1 METENRLLT
10 ISEASQKLKVPKHTL
25 RFWEKEFGDFLIPQ
39 KTSGGQ
45 RRYSIGDLA
54 VIEGVKK
61 LRNRGMSLTDIKKEL
76 SARSNAEDSGSNGID
91 LLASRVAE
99 VVKKEVYHFFGEE

>member
-1 METENRLLT
+1 MESVSRLLT

-25 RFWEKEFGDFLIPQ
+25 RFWEKEFGSLLIPQ

-45 RRYSIGDLA
+45 RRYSIEDLA

-61 LRNRGMSLTDIKKEL
+61 LRNRGMSLSDIKREL
-76 SARSNAEDSGSNGID
+76 SAGSKTGGSDSNGID
-91 LLASRVAE
+91 LLANRVAE
-99 VVKKEVYHFFGEE
+99 VVKKEVYHFFREE